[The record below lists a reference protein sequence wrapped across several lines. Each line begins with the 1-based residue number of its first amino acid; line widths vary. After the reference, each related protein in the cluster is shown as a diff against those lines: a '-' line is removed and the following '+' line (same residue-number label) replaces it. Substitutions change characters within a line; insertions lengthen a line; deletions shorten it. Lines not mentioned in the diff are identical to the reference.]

1 MSEARNERR
10 LVKKRLGKQN
20 IAIWDDTANLS
31 ASTLQNYGTIVD
43 TLHGYFGNQEVMD
56 LLSQTVTGV
65 QLVQG
70 LQKDIE
76 KINTEIETLL
86 PEHEGRIGKHTDQD
100 DYNKAMNVGI
110 KYTQLN
116 QTLTSVMQDTIFVLS
131 TELDNIT
138 KQKQLEKT
146 ND

>member
-31 ASTLQNYGTIVD
+31 ASTLQNYGVIVD
-43 TLHGYFGNQEVMD
+43 TLHGYFDNPEVMD
-56 LLSQTVTGV
+56 LLNQSVTGV

-86 PEHEGRIGKHTDQD
+86 PEHDGRTGKHTDQD